1 MYLVALCTTASA
13 PRCSGCC
20 RYGVANV
27 LSTQTNA
34 PWLCATSLTASMS
47 TKRSSGLVGDSSHT
61 IRVCGVIAFST
72 ASTSEASTGLNVK
85 PKRFST
91 LSKSR
96 NVPPYTSSMYTTWS
110 PGLSSRVSVLS
121 APIPE
126 EKARQCF
133 APSRAARH
141 SSSALRVGLP
151 VREYSKPW
159 CLPTPCCANVVA
171 MWMGWTTAPVTGS
184 GPCPTCNARVEN
196 PQFTSPPCG
205 EVGPV
210 CGFTSPPCGEVG
222 PVCGFTSPPSGEVGP
237 VCGADPA
244 GWGRSLGNSA
254 PAAVRDELEQVG
266 AGDHCHGLVTFHH
279 QHRLLAAQQRLE
291 SVIERRVRADL
302 AQRRVHRR
310 GHRRGNDRRVAV
322 HAVEKCAL
330 LQRADHPLPVRLLDH
345 RQLRDAVA
353 LHQVDRLADRGGGL
367 DRDQLRHALGVR
379 GAHLAD
385 AHRAQPGQVAV
396 LAHPL
401 VAEELGEVV
410 APGVREEHDDH
421 VVGTARE
428 RHLDR
433 RMQRQSR

>member
-27 LSTQTNA
+27 LSTQTIA

-72 ASTSEASTGLNVK
+72 ASTSEASTGLKVK
-85 PKRFST
+85 PKRFNT

-110 PGLSSRVSVLS
+110 PGLSSNVSVLS

-151 VREYSKPW
+151 VREYSNPW

-171 MWMGWTTAPVTGS
+171 MWMGCTTAPVAGS
-184 GPCPTCNARVEN
+184 GPCPTCSARVEK

-210 CGFTSPPCGEVG
+210 CGADPAGWGRSRFTSPPC
-222 PVCGFTSPPSGEVGP
+222 GEVGP

-254 PAAVRDELEQVG
+254 PAAMRDELEQVG
-266 AGDHCHGLVTFHH
+266 ARDHRHRPVTFHH

-291 SVIERRVRADL
+291 SVVQRRVHAHL

-310 GHRRGNDRRVAV
+310 GHRRRNDRRVAV
-322 HAVEKCAL
+322 HAVEQRAL

-345 RQLRDAVA
+345 RQLRDAIA
-353 LHQVDRLADRGGGL
+353 LHQVDRLADGGGGL
-367 DRDQLRHALGVR
+367 DRDQLRHALGMRV
-379 GAHLAD
+379 
-385 AHRAQPGQVAV
+385 
-396 LAHPL
+396 
-401 VAEELGEVV
+401 E
-410 APGVREEHDDH
+410 
-421 VVGTARE
+421 
-428 RHLDR
+428 
-433 RMQRQSR
+433 

>member
-27 LSTQTNA
+27 LSTQTIA

-72 ASTSEASTGLNVK
+72 ASTSEASTGLHAK
-85 PKRFST
+85 PKRFNT

-96 NVPPYTSSMYTTWS
+96 TVPPYTSSMYTTWS
-110 PGLSSRVSVLS
+110 PGLSSSVSVLS

-184 GPCPTCNARVEN
+184 GPCPTCNAFVEK
-196 PQFTSPPCG
+196 PQSGGKLLPIYG
-205 EVGPV
+205 EVARRA
-210 CGFTSPPCGEVG
+210 
-222 PVCGFTSPPSGEVGP
+222 
-237 VCGADPA
+237 GAAPA
-244 GWGRSLGNSA
+244 EGLADREGWPATSA

-266 AGDHCHGLVTFHH
+266 ARDHCHGFVTFHH
-279 QHRLLAAQQRLE
+279 QHGLLAAQQRLE
-291 SVIERRVRADL
+291 CVIERRVHADL

-310 GHRRGNDRRVAV
+310 
-322 HAVEKCAL
+322 
-330 LQRADHPLPVRLLDH
+330 
-345 RQLRDAVA
+345 
-353 LHQVDRLADRGGGL
+353 
-367 DRDQLRHALGVR
+367 
-379 GAHLAD
+379 
-385 AHRAQPGQVAV
+385 
-396 LAHPL
+396 
-401 VAEELGEVV
+401 
-410 APGVREEHDDH
+410 
-421 VVGTARE
+421 
-428 RHLDR
+428 
-433 RMQRQSR
+433 